1 MNYKF
6 KPHSLIVNTLYSCI
20 LAKKIMCMIVGHQI
34 EFFDD
39 QGSKMKANVGRE
51 KGIEKKMGKWAI

>member
-1 MNYKF
+1 
-6 KPHSLIVNTLYSCI
+6 
-20 LAKKIMCMIVGHQI
+20 MCMIVGHQI